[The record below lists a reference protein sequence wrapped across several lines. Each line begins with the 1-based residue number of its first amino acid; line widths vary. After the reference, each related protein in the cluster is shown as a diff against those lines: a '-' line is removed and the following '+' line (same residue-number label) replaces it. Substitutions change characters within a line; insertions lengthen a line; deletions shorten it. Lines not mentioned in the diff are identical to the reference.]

1 MFFRPKG
8 VLPEEF
14 RKYNAPTV
22 LLLDAPRRS
31 WRSGETGEFKF
42 VVSRFEDD
50 SSDAAT
56 LRWELKSGKETL
68 ASGVQERLQVSA
80 DGVQELL
87 EVKLEMPRRAEAQ
100 RLTLKAELVDAN
112 GKAQNS
118 WDLWVFPTELL
129 AETSHKVRFSGFDAF
144 RKIYP
149 WAREQTPNPA
159 PVDTD
164 LLVTTRLDQDTL
176 EYLTAGGRVILL
188 EPEPAFACEKTN
200 FRLSSWDGGGPS
212 GTLLDA
218 KHPALRA
225 MPSDGWCD
233 LQFYPV
239 IQGSKTILLN
249 SLPAKIQPLVRCID
263 RPTRLADRG
272 YLFEVAVGRGKLLVS
287 GFNFAR
293 AIDSKDPAG
302 IFLFDR
308 LVRYAL
314 GSGFTPEVS
323 LPEEAL
329 KVKPSPLR

>member
-1 MFFRPKG
+1 
-8 VLPEEF
+8 
-14 RKYNAPTV
+14 V
-22 LLLDAPRRS
+22 LLLDAPRRN

-50 SSDAAT
+50 PSDAAT
-56 LRWELKSGKETL
+56 LRWELKRGNETL
-68 ASGVQERLQVSA
+68 VSGVQERLQISA

-87 EVKLEMPRRAEAQ
+87 GVKLELPQRAEAQ
-100 RLTLKAELVDAN
+100 RLTLTAELVDAN
-112 GKAQNS
+112 GKTKNS

-129 AETSHKVRFSGFDAF
+129 AEAKVRSSGFDAL
-144 RKIYP
+144 RKSYP
-149 WAREQTPNPA
+149 WTLEPTPSPTPA
-159 PVDTD
+159 NTD
-164 LLVTTRLDQDTL
+164 LLLTTSLGQDTID
-176 EYLTAGGRVILL
+176 YLKAGGRVFLT
-188 EPEPAFACEKTN
+188 EPEPAFSVEKTN

-212 GTLLDA
+212 GTILNA

-233 LQFYPV
+233 LQFYPL

-249 SLPAKIQPLVRCID
+249 VLPAKIQPLVRCID
-263 RPTRLADRG
+263 RPTRLADRA
-272 YLFEVAVGRGKLLVS
+272 YLFEVALGRGKLLVS

-314 GSGFTPEVS
+314 GPDFNPDAA

-329 KVKPSPLR
+329 KGKAAQ